1 MTFCNYL
8 REEPASL
15 LISTLDHCKSPYLY
29 AQMVGEEGLYSVCRD
44 DFACQ

>member
-15 LISTLDHCKSPYLY
+15 RICKLDHCKSPYLC
-29 AQMVGEEGLYSVCRD
+29 AQMVDEEGLYSVCRD
-44 DFACQ
+44 DFACE